1 MFFKKKSATPA
12 LQLTVE
18 SFDTIIG
25 QSTTVHGR
33 VVAETGLRI
42 DGTVIG
48 DIEALDNSGI
58 SIALGRTGRVQGD
71 IHASRVLIAGQVDG
85 NIYAS
90 ERVELH
96 AGAKVNG
103 DVTYGQLGIEEGAT
117 ISGLMISKS
126 GEEPVGPHE
135 PSMLV
140 SNSLF
145 DTKDN

>member
-18 SFDTIIG
+18 SFDTVIG
-25 QSTTVHGR
+25 VSTTIHGR

-48 DIEALDNSGI
+48 DVEARQYDGI
-58 SIALGRTGRVQGD
+58 SVALGRTGKVQGD
-71 IHASRVLIAGQVDG
+71 IHAARVLIAGQVDG
-85 NIYAS
+85 NIYAT

-96 AGAKVNG
+96 AGARVNG
-103 DVTYGQLGIEEGAT
+103 DVTYGQLGIEQGAS

-126 GEEPVGPHE
+126 GEDPFGPYE

-145 DTKDN
+145 DTKSK

>member
-1 MFFKKKSATPA
+1 MFFKKKSTTPS

-96 AGAKVNG
+96 AGAKVHG
-103 DVTYGQLGIEEGAT
+103 DVTYGQLGIEEGAM

-135 PSMLV
+135 SSMLV

-145 DTKDN
+145 DTKGN

>member
-1 MFFKKKSATPA
+1 MFFKKKNTISS

-18 SFDTIIG
+18 SFDTVIG
-25 QSTTVHGR
+25 KSTTVHGR
-33 VVAETGLRI
+33 VVADTGLRI

-48 DIEALDNSGI
+48 DIEAHHASGI
-58 SIALGRTGRVQGD
+58 SIALGRTGKVFGD
-71 IHASRVLIAGQVDG
+71 IHADRVLIAGQVDG

-96 AGAKVNG
+96 AGARVNG
-103 DVTYGQLGIEEGAT
+103 DVTYDQLGIEEGAV

-126 GEEPVGPHE
+126 GREPNGPHE

-140 SNSLF
+140 SNPAF
-145 DTKDN
+145 EAKTK

>member
-1 MFFKKKSATPA
+1 MFFKKKSTVPS

-18 SFDTIIG
+18 SFDTVIG
-25 QSTTVHGR
+25 KSTTIHGR

-48 DIEALDNSGI
+48 DIEAHHASGI
-58 SIALGRTGRVQGD
+58 SIALGRTGRVLGD
-71 IHASRVLIAGQVDG
+71 IHADRVLIAGQVDG

-96 AGAKVNG
+96 AGARVNG
-103 DVTYGQLGIEEGAT
+103 DVTYDQLGIEEGAT

-126 GEEPVGPHE
+126 GQEPIGPHE

-145 DTKDN
+145 DSKGK

>member
-1 MFFKKKSATPA
+1 MFFKKKNAIPP

-48 DIEALDNSGI
+48 DIEAHDNGGI

-85 NIYAS
+85 NISAS

-96 AGAKVNG
+96 AGAKVHG
-103 DVTYGQLGIEEGAT
+103 DVTYGQLGIEEGAM

-145 DTKDN
+145 DTKGN